1 MDGVNAMAR
10 IRSNTAKP
18 SSDAQRNENLS
29 FPTRTNA
36 IDFDSAKLQRLG
48 FYAPTHAAH
57 EPIDLEKLR
66 QQLGLQLQTS
76 LEAEKILGLFFL
88 CVQRLVA
95 LKGMQFIHKDTDL
108 RLELGPRARQHASF
122 DMSLKGEHMG
132 QVLFQRDLRF
142 NDEELGQLESLLACL
157 LHPMRNAL
165 LYRAAMLSALR
176 DPLTGAGN
184 RVAMEQTLT
193 RETEIARRQH
203 LPLSVL
209 MLDIDHFKGIN
220 DTHGHATGDQVLK
233 AVADGIKSRMRNI
246 DQVFRFG
253 GEEFLIVLSNTGREP
268 AALVGERLRN
278 AALQL
283 TYPVDGRPVE
293 VTVSIG
299 CSTLLPGETADSL
312 VRRADTALYSAK
324 RHGRNRL
331 EMAG

>member
-1 MDGVNAMAR
+1 
-10 IRSNTAKP
+10 
-18 SSDAQRNENLS
+18 LS

-48 FYAPTHAAH
+48 FTPPLQAVH
-57 EPIDLEKLR
+57 EPVDLEKLR
-66 QQLGLQLQTS
+66 HQLGLQLQTS
-76 LEAEKILGLFFL
+76 LEAEKILAMFFHG
-88 CVQRLVA
+88 VKRLTPFDA
-95 LKGMQFIHKDTDL
+95 LQYKHDATDL
-108 RLELGPRARQHASF
+108 RLELGERARHRASF
-122 DMSLKGEHMG
+122 DMSLQGEHMG
-132 QVLFQRDLRF
+132 EVLFQRDRPF
-142 NDEELGQLESLLACL
+142 SDEELSQLESLLACL
-157 LHPMRNAL
+157 MHPMRNAL

-193 RETEIARRQH
+193 RETEIARRQQ

-220 DTHGHATGDQVLK
+220 DTHGHATGDQVLR
-233 AVADGIKSRMRNI
+233 AVADGIKNRMRNI

-293 VTVSIG
+293 LTVSIG

-312 VRRADTALYSAK
+312 VRRADTALYAAK
-324 RHGRNRL
+324 RQGRNRL
-331 EMAG
+331 EMAS